1 MQSQPH
7 ILVVDDDQ
15 EITTLLCAYL
25 ARFGFHAHAAAD
37 ADAMRAQLARQ
48 SIDLVVLDLM
58 LPGTDGLALAREVR
72 ARSALPII
80 MLTARTSPYDR
91 VLGLEMGA
99 DDYMDKPFEPREL
112 VARIQSVLRRTHLR
126 GTASPEPRALLD
138 VEALV
143 QSLADDQAE
152 LGQPV
157 AVQGHAS
164 PLHAQAGAL
173 RRAVVNLVENAVRYG
188 GDATIRLR
196 DTREALAIEVRDHG
210 PGLAE
215 AELQRVLEP
224 FYRADGSRHRD
235 HGGVGLGLSIARDIA
250 QRHGGSLTLVN
261 AEGGGLLA
269 TVWLPR

>member
-37 ADAMRAQLARQ
+37 ADTMRAQLARQ
-48 SIDLVVLDLM
+48 AIDLVVLDLM

-126 GTASPEPRALLD
+126 GDAAAADLLRFDGWTLRRQERQLVAPDGLVVPLSNAEYRLLCTFLAMPRHLFSRAELMERARGRSLESFERSIDLLISRLRHKLAGAGLHGSQLIRTVRGAGYMLD
-138 VEALV
+138 VQRV
-143 QSLADDQAE
+143 Q
-152 LGQPV
+152 
-157 AVQGHAS
+157 
-164 PLHAQAGAL
+164 AQALWA
-173 RRAVVNLVENAVRYG
+173 A
-188 GDATIRLR
+188 
-196 DTREALAIEVRDHG
+196 
-210 PGLAE
+210 
-215 AELQRVLEP
+215 
-224 FYRADGSRHRD
+224 
-235 HGGVGLGLSIARDIA
+235 
-250 QRHGGSLTLVN
+250 
-261 AEGGGLLA
+261 
-269 TVWLPR
+269 